1 MSFLREAEK
10 CLLNQKTFA
19 SLNAFITPL
28 ERSATW
34 REQAQAADHRHGK
47 GEINTSLYFYRSF
60 TANLN

>member
-34 REQAQAADHRHGK
+34 RERVQAADYRRGK
-47 GEINTSLYFYRSF
+47 GEIYPSLYLYSSF
-60 TANLN
+60 MANLN